1 MRLRAAGLL
10 ALAGLGWLGVAAAHG
25 TAAHEAGDEGR
36 VLAKSRQQ
44 QAGLRTVLA
53 APVRGQVWLPARVE
67 ADPRRLLRLSASEAG
82 TVSLTPAARPGQ
94 LVKAGERLG
103 WLTPALPTPAANDV
117 SVALAT
123 ATRDTRIGRIQLDR
137 FNIEDAP
144 QFEAKLPTPTLQ
156 VVTEYRSGKGRA
168 EALAEGLRKPLP
180 LLAPRGGR
188 LLRAPAAAGRV
199 LQAGETLFE
208 IDAPAAPVIV
218 AESIDED
225 FDPADAAYAET
236 AAGERIAL
244 RFLGAGFDAD
254 RRSRRAWYAPAPGT
268 RALAVNETLRLA
280 QPRGPLA
287 VPLPAAAVH
296 REHGEA
302 VVWIHDAA
310 EHFARREVALAED
323 GSAQAVR
330 VIAGLAPGDR
340 VVVSGFAAL
349 AGDRP

>member
-1 MRLRAAGLL
+1 MKRRSAGLL
-10 ALAGLGWLGVAAAHG
+10 ALAGLGWLAAAAAHDKG
-25 TAAHEAGDEGR
+25 QEGR
-36 VLAKSRQQ
+36 VLAKAQQQ
-44 QAGLRTVLA
+44 QAGLRTVLV
-53 APVRGQVWLPARVE
+53 APAREQIWLPARVE

-94 LVKAGERLG
+94 QVKAGELLG

-123 ATRDTRIGRIQLDR
+123 AARDERIGRIQLDR
-137 FNIEDAP
+137 FNIEEAP

-168 EALAEGLRKPLP
+168 EALATGLGKPQP
-180 LLAPRGGR
+180 LLAPRSGR

-199 LQAGETLFE
+199 LPPGETLFE

-225 FDPADAAYAET
+225 LDPSEAVFAET
-236 AAGERIAL
+236 ADGERIAL
-244 RFLGAGFDAD
+244 SFLGAGFDAD
-254 RRSRRAWYAPAPGT
+254 RRSGRAWYAPAPGT
-268 RALAVNETLRLA
+268 RALVVNETLRLA

-287 VPLPAAAVH
+287 VRLPAAAVH
-296 REHGEA
+296 REQGEA
-302 VVWIHDAA
+302 QVWIHDAA
-310 EHFARREVALAED
+310 EHFQPREVELGDSGLDA
-323 GSAQAVR
+323 AVC
-330 VIAGLAPGDR
+330 VLAGLAPGDR

-349 AGDRP
+349 AEAAR